1 MSRIYSTDSPKNIGK
16 KVSFLGWIHRI
27 RELGGINF
35 IILRDG
41 KGLVQAVVNSKKE
54 TNKIKKINSETVVE
68 LFGKIVKEKR
78 APLGVEVQT
87 ENIKIISPVYEDMP
101 VTINKKELKANI
113 DTILDFRTLTL
124 RHPKIKAIFKVQS
137 EISKAFRDFL
147 IKEGFTEIFSPKIVL
162 GGAEGGAN
170 IFKVKYFDRWA
181 YLTQSPQFY
190 KQIMVGVYE
199 KVFEVAPVF
208 RAEPHN
214 TSRHLNEYTSLD
226 LEMGFI
232 KDEKD
237 IIKLENRL
245 LGYMTKQLNNNCKK
259 EFEQLGAK
267 IPRVSKNIPILE
279 LQKAQEIIQKE
290 YKQKCKSKLDLHP
303 QEEKLICDYT
313 SKKLN
318 SEFVFIT
325 HYPTKKRPMYTMP
338 DPKNPDY
345 TLSFDLLFRGMEI
358 TTGGQR
364 IHDWKMQKE
373 KIKKEGLDPKDF
385 SFYLDIFQYGMPPHG
400 GLGIGLER
408 LTMTL
413 LGLDNIRQA
422 CLFPRDITRIT
433 P

>member
-1 MSRIYSTDSPKNIGK
+1 MPRIYSIDAPKYTGK
-16 KVSFLGWIHRI
+16 KVSFWGWIHRI

-41 KGLVQAVVNSKKE
+41 KGLVQAVVSDKKE
-54 TNKIKKINSETVVE
+54 IRKIKKINSETVVE
-68 LFGKIVKEKR
+68 LSGKIVKEKR
-78 APLGVEVQT
+78 APLGVEIQT

-101 VTINKKELKANI
+101 VTINKKELKAGL

-137 EISKAFRDFL
+137 EVAKSFRDFL
-147 IKEGFTEIFSPKIVL
+147 TKEGFTEIFSPKIVSA
-162 GGAEGGAN
+162 GAEGGAN
-170 IFKVKYFDRWA
+170 IFKVKYFDQWA
-181 YLTQSPQFY
+181 YLAQSPQFY

-199 KVFEVAPVF
+199 KVFEVASIF

-214 TSRHLNEYTSLD
+214 TSRHLNECISLD
-226 LEMGFI
+226 LEIGFI

-237 IIKLENRL
+237 IIRLENKFL
-245 LGYMTKQLNNNCKK
+245 EYMVSQLNKNCQGEFK
-259 EFEQLGAK
+259 ELGAK
-267 IPRVSKNIPILE
+267 IPKIPKNIPILKFE
-279 LQKAQEIIQKE
+279 KVQEIIQKE

-303 QEEKLICDYT
+303 QEEKLICEYT

-325 HYPTKKRPMYTMP
+325 HYPTAKRPMYTMP

-345 TLSFDLLFRGMEI
+345 TLSFDLLFRGIEL
-358 TTGGQR
+358 TSGGQR
-364 IHDWKMQKE
+364 IHNYKMQKE
-373 KIKKEGLDPKDF
+373 KIKQAGLDPKDF

-413 LGLDNIRQA
+413 LELDNIRQA